1 MNKTETKTGTVEPMR
16 EYLVV
21 RSRKIAWLLR
31 KDGYQIDK
39 VEPNKFKPEFD
50 VYKFRVVPGI
60 KEDFVRHMR
69 EEHERKM
76 HKAS

>member
-1 MNKTETKTGTVEPMR
+1 MNKTETNTTTEPMR

-21 RSRKIAWLLR
+21 RSRRLAYLLR

-39 VEPNKFKPEFD
+39 VEPNRFKPEFD
-50 VYKFRVVPGI
+50 VYKFRMVPGI
-60 KEDFVRHMR
+60 REAFVKHMK

>member
-1 MNKTETKTGTVEPMR
+1 MKLTSSAGMKTKAVKSKR
-16 EYLVV
+16 
-21 RSRKIAWLLR
+21 IAWLLR
-31 KDGYQIDK
+31 KAGYPILS

-60 KEDFVRHMR
+60 KEDFVRHMK